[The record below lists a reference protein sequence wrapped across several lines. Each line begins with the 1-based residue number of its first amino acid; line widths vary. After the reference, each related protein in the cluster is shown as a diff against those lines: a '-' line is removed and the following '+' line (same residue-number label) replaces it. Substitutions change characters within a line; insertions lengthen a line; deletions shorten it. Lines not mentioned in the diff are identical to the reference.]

1 MPTGTIRAVGELS
14 DIDHLVIDTT
24 VDRLTL
30 KLFDYPV
37 RNEGP
42 IKLALDRHTLEVQR
56 FRLVGEGTAL
66 ELSGNIALHDNRIAL
81 EASGDANLG
90 ILQGFF
96 RDIRSSGNAS
106 LHAQMQ
112 GPFDAP
118 VFSGEATIA
127 DGRLRYMTLPH
138 SLQSVKGKLSFDAQG
153 IRIDDM
159 TGELGAGPVRLGGR
173 VGIKGY
179 AIDELSLTATGEQMH
194 LRYPEGFRSIVDATL
209 ELRGTLSSPVLRGTV
224 IVRDG
229 LYAKRFEPNVDV
241 FNLGGA
247 GAALPSPAAEAGGV
261 PVRFD
266 IQVQAPQTLRVEN
279 NLAHLVASAD
289 LTLTGTYDRPVLL
302 GRAEIVRGEI
312 FFEGNR
318 YLVTRGT
325 IDFLNAV
332 SIEPF
337 FDIEAETRV
346 RVPSETYR
354 VTLAVSGTF
363 GGHMNLELNSDPP
376 LPAVDIISLLFGQ
389 TTDVGDAELRA
400 LRPQAATQ
408 SEEALLRA
416 ALARFAT
423 APIVGPVGRAVEQT
437 FGVDLVQLSP
447 SLGTANDPLTP
458 TARLTIGKR
467 LSNRAYFTYA
477 RALGTTIRD
486 QIIVLEYD
494 QSERVGW
501 VLTQTSDRQ
510 FSVDFRVR
518 RSF

>member
-1 MPTGTIRAVGELS
+1 M
-14 DIDHLVIDTT
+14 
-24 VDRLTL
+24 
-30 KLFDYPV
+30 
-37 RNEGP
+37 
-42 IKLALDRHTLEVQR
+42 
-56 FRLVGEGTAL
+56 
-66 ELSGNIALHDNRIAL
+66 
-81 EASGDANLG
+81 
-90 ILQGFF
+90 
-96 RDIRSSGNAS
+96 
-106 LHAQMQ
+106 
-112 GPFDAP
+112 
-118 VFSGEATIA
+118 
-127 DGRLRYMTLPH
+127 
-138 SLQSVKGKLSFDAQG
+138 
-153 IRIDDM
+153 
-159 TGELGAGPVRLGGR
+159 
-173 VGIKGY
+173 
-179 AIDELSLTATGEQMH
+179 
-194 LRYPEGFRSIVDATL
+194 
-209 ELRGTLSSPVLRGTV
+209 
-224 IVRDG
+224 
-229 LYAKRFEPNVDV
+229 
-241 FNLGGA
+241 
-247 GAALPSPAAEAGGV
+247 
-261 PVRFD
+261 
-266 IQVQAPQTLRVEN
+266 QAPQTLRVEN

-389 TTDVGDAELRA
+389 ATDVGDAELRA